1 MKIELDNNKVFFRD
15 ENLNEEIH
23 PFWLRERVE
32 NIELLDQKTQ
42 QRLFDPSTMESDV
55 IIKSAIIEKDLL
67 NITFSD
73 GIETKIDINKIIRE
87 FKNSHS
93 ISKIKEKVKWTS
105 SLNNI
110 KKFNFHENIYESV
123 EMHELLASFY
133 KYGFAILKNVPTH
146 DNYLITVSYTHL
158 TLPTTVIV

>member
-1 MKIELDNNKVFFRD
+1 MKIELDKNKVFFRD

-32 NIELLDQKTQ
+32 NADLLDQKTQ

-73 GIETKIDINKIIRE
+73 GVETKININKIIRE
-87 FKNSHS
+87 FKNSNS
-93 ISKIKEKVKWTS
+93 ISKIK
-105 SLNNI
+105 
-110 KKFNFHENIYESV
+110 
-123 EMHELLASFY
+123 
-133 KYGFAILKNVPTH
+133 
-146 DNYLITVSYTHL
+146 
-158 TLPTTVIV
+158 

>member
-32 NIELLDQKTQ
+32 NVELLDQKTQ

-87 FKNSHS
+87 FKNSNS

-105 SLNNI
+105 SLNDV
-110 KKFNFHENIYESV
+110 KKFNFH
-123 EMHELLASFY
+123 LLLKKNFE
-133 KYGFAILKNVPTH
+133 ICVPLKNFLDLCPPKK
-146 DNYLITVSYTHL
+146 ISSYATAWRCR
-158 TLPTTVIV
+158 IFKIN